1 MEEEKLDVNVNNN
14 NSNNKPENKS
24 KTLVI
29 VIVVVVIVLLF
40 VGTFYFLSKIE
51 NKEGDK
57 EKAPINSNQNYEN
70 WNGVYKNNSSNA
82 QILLFTKDGK
92 IGTMKVANELMI
104 EEKMELI
111 HSINYEDAM
120 TFKDGKMLKLEDD
133 KVIFTIELKG
143 DEITI
148 KYSGDAEQKD
158 GYLSIIGTFKRV
170 KKVNNSN
177 IEEFIKQ

>member
-1 MEEEKLDVNVNNN
+1 MEEEILEVNNN
-14 NSNNKPENKS
+14 DNNKPVQKS

-29 VIVVVVIVLLF
+29 VIAILAVVLLF
-40 VGTFYFLSKIE
+40 IGTFYFLSKIE
-51 NKEGDK
+51 NNEGENKD
-57 EKAPINSNQNYEN
+57 KAPINSNQKYEN
-70 WNGVYKNNSSNA
+70 WNGVYKRYDSNA

-92 IGTMKVANELMI
+92 VGSMKVANELVI

-120 TFKDGKMLKLEDD
+120 TFKDGKMLKTEDE

-148 KYSGDAEQKD
+148 TYSGDAEQKE
-158 GYLSIIGTFKRV
+158 GYLSVIGTFKRV
-170 KKVNNSN
+170 KTVNNSN